1 MPPLAQFDKY
11 EGLGND
17 FIVVDVPAAGVP
29 SLDLTR
35 ALCDRRLGIGADGIL
50 AILPATEP
58 GSDARMRVVNADG
71 TIPEMCGNGLRCA
84 VLHLARRRGLDRGEL
99 AIETDA
105 GLRRC
110 AFERHGD
117 EGEVL
122 CDMGIVRVE
131 DEVVVDVGG
140 ERFAL
145 TRVDAGNP
153 HAVALGAISR
163 EDFARV
169 GPQLS
174 SSPAFPNGANVEFV
188 HPRAGVLEVLVW
200 ERGAGPTLACGT
212 GACAVAAFAYAR
224 GLVSGAG
231 PVRVRLPGGELEI
244 RHDPVSQRTSM
255 RGPARRVFAG
265 TLEPS

>member
-1 MPPLAQFDKY
+1 MAPLAQFDKY

-17 FIVVDVPAAGVP
+17 FIVVDVPAGGVP
-29 SLDLTR
+29 SFDLAR
-35 ALCDRRLGIGADGIL
+35 ALCDRRLGIGADGVIAL
-50 AILPATEP
+50 LPASAAAAD
-58 GSDARMRVVNADG
+58 GRMRVINADG
-71 TIPEMCGNGLRCA
+71 SVPEMCGNGLRCA
-84 VLHLARRRGLDRGEL
+84 VLHIARRRGLDRGEL

-122 CDMGIVRVE
+122 CDMGLVRVE
-131 DEVVVDVGG
+131 EDVVVDLAG
-140 ERFAL
+140 ERFSL

-153 HAVALGAISR
+153 HAVTLRGISS

-169 GPQLS
+169 GPRLS
-174 SSPAFPNGANVEFV
+174 SSPVFPNGANVEFV

-212 GACAVAAFAYAR
+212 GACAVAAFAYAK
-224 GLVSGAG
+224 GLVSGPG

-244 RHDPVSQRTSM
+244 RHDPATLLTSM

-265 TLEPS
+265 TLEGS